1 MKKQKY
7 FIKIENGYVVDIT
20 KFGPKEYT
28 EIEVDSI
35 PSDIM
40 SKCYKYSDGKFKLD
54 KKKHSAY
61 KKMLEKI
68 IEDRK
73 IQLSKK
79 E

>member
-7 FIKIENGYVVDIT
+7 FIKIEDGYVVDIT

-61 KKMLEKI
+61 KKMLEKVI
-68 IEDRK
+68 QSRK
-73 IQLSKK
+73 EEQSSK